1 MRFYVYADE
10 RMYDI
15 VDVDSS
21 GDKAKK
27 AEEIKT
33 EYESKEIGKIEVIY
47 VCD

>member
-1 MRFYVYADE
+1 MKFYVYANE

-15 VDVDSS
+15 VEVDGSD
-21 GDKAKK
+21 DKLKK
-27 AEEIKT
+27 AEEIKN